1 MNSIDEFVDYL
12 ENILKIKIK
21 DKNLIKVALTHT
33 SKETFEPPLN
43 FERLEFLGDSIINFL
58 ISERVFKKYKNAS
71 EGVLAKYK
79 AVLISKEVLS
89 KFAKKLKLSEC
100 LILGKGEEK
109 SKGRE
114 KENILCDAFESL
126 IGAIYLDSGIKSVRK
141 IMNLLVKDIQ
151 IEKYYDSKT
160 VLQEITQEKFDAL
173 PKYSVL
179 QVKGLEHE
187 KIFIVGVFVNDKIV
201 GIGEGKSKKEAEKE
215 AAKEA
220 IKFIMSNEKNI

>member
-12 ENILKIKIK
+12 ENFLKIKIK
-21 DKNLIKVALTHT
+21 DRNLIRIALTHT
-33 SKETFEPPLN
+33 SKEILEPPLN

-79 AVLISKEVLS
+79 AILISKEVLS
-89 KFAKKLKLSEC
+89 KFARKLKINEY
-100 LILGKGEEK
+100 LILGKGEERN
-109 SKGRE
+109 KGRE
-114 KENILCDAFESL
+114 KENILCDAFESF
-126 IGAIYLDSGIKSVRK
+126 IGSIYLDSGIKSVRK
-141 IMNLLVKDIQ
+141 IIKLLVKDIQ

-179 QVKGLEHE
+179 QIKGLEHE
-187 KIFIVGVFVNDKIV
+187 KTFIVAVFVNDKIV

-220 IKFIMSNEKNI
+220 IKFIKSNEKNN